1 MKTFRTI
8 ILTALI
14 TALVMGGLIVYK
26 FGMINVS
33 SHTDHYET
41 TKNGVVISSEDRVE
55 TDEVNFDVTINE
67 RFNIFS
73 R

>member
-8 ILTALI
+8 ILTALV

>member
-41 TKNGVVISSEDRVE
+41 TKNGVVISSEDVVE